1 MMRRMSASGT
11 SGEDDN
17 ATGLRYRFP
26 LRWDNRREGPPRRP
40 TCLTQQDLARKLAVG
55 RGTVVRLEQGEAVSM
70 VVVMKAIRLVGRDV
84 ALVPRFARLQ
94 VRQ

>member
-1 MMRRMSASGT
+1 MSH
-11 SGEDDN
+11 ED
-17 ATGLRYRFP
+17 ATPFYRANDAVS
-26 LRWDNRREGPPRRP
+26 LGRSIADARKEAG
-40 TCLTQQDLARKLAVG
+40 LTQQDLARKLAVG